1 MAIFNLQST
10 RAYDM
15 DIETTGP
22 PETISSTNIRTNIT
36 TEGPPESV
44 SSTVEGN

>member
-15 DIETTGP
+15 DIETTGH
-22 PETISSTNIRTNIT
+22 PEEVSSEAKRTNVS
-36 TEGPPESV
+36 TEGPPEEISSV
-44 SSTVEGN
+44 VEGD